1 MVGVS
6 APNGPAGRLQP
17 GQQRIAVAPGSL
29 SLGGGP
35 ARRYPL
41 GPVGGGGQADRLQH
55 RPAGI
60 VTGAIH
66 RGQPLGD
73 GLEGRLVAVFP

>member
-1 MVGVS
+1 VS
-6 APNGPAGRLQP
+6 SSASSPPATK
-17 GQQRIAVAPGSL
+17 RIAVAPGSL
-29 SLGGGP
+29 SLGDGP
-35 ARRYPL
+35 ARRYLL
-41 GPVGGGGQADRLQH
+41 GPVGGGGQADRVQH

-60 VTGAIH
+60 VTGATH